1 MFQAADQRYSKPLP
15 GEIDFYG
22 SKTLVQYVVLDY
34 NIYNKTAPGYD
45 NIELV
50 QVEIN

>member
-15 GEIDFYG
+15 GEVEFYG

-34 NIYNKTAPGYD
+34 NICNKTADWND

-50 QVEIN
+50 QVEID